1 LHGVSNIRRD
11 SPYTGMV
18 WAHECICGAARQKK
32 AMQRTHNG
40 ALTASL
46 AAITA
51 QDAVDLVRAL
61 VDIPSPTGEERPCA
75 EYLHGYMREA
85 GVQAAIQELEANRA
99 NVIATVPGRDSGPV
113 LMLNGHLDTTFY
125 GEEAEDYS
133 ALGAFRPNDYARS
146 FEIDG
151 GIYGLGSFNMKGGV
165 AAAFLAVRALKKAGV
180 QLKGS
185 VMASGVAGES
195 EKAPVRG
202 AMRTYDGARFRGSG
216 FGTRA
221 LLMHC
226 SPIDYAIVAEPSDLD
241 VVNAQA
247 GYLFVKIIVYGR
259 SAYLSAKGSQGSAPG
274 VNAIDEAFEVVHALN
289 AWGEAYSA
297 RHVYDTGLGTLTP
310 HVSLGAIDAGWPYFP
325 SIIPGVCHLY
335 INVRLTPATTGRQAF
350 DELASAMRAVVE
362 RRPSLRYEL
371 EVFASN
377 APSTATPADSN
388 FVRAAV
394 DVMEQKMGLP
404 TNPFGPGE
412 ADPSNDTNVFR
423 RHGIPA
429 IKCGPK
435 TRFEANADEM
445 LRIHGVHVHRDD
457 IVAAA
462 KYYVHMAFELCG

>member
-1 LHGVSNIRRD
+1 
-11 SPYTGMV
+11 
-18 WAHECICGAARQKK
+18 
-32 AMQRTHNG
+32 MQRTDSA
-40 ALTASL
+40 ALAASL
-46 AAITA
+46 EAITA

-75 EYLHGYMREA
+75 AYLHEYMRES
-85 GVQAAIQELEANRA
+85 GVEASIQELETNRA
-99 NVIATVPGRDSGPV
+99 NVIAAVPGREPGPT

-125 GEEAEDYS
+125 GEEAEDYA

-165 AAAFLAVRALKKAGV
+165 TAAFLAVRALKKAGV
-180 QLKGS
+180 RLKGS

-202 AMRTYDGARFRGSG
+202 AMRNYDGPRFRGGG
-216 FGTRA
+216 FGTRS

-226 SPIDYAIVAEPSDLD
+226 SPIDYAIVAEPSDLY

-259 SAYLSAKGSQGSAPG
+259 SAYLSVKGSQGSAPG
-274 VNAIDEAFEVVHALN
+274 VHAIDEAIEVIHALRE
-289 AWGEAYSA
+289 WGEVYAE
-297 RHVYDTGLGTLTP
+297 RHTYETGLGKLTP
-310 HVSLGAIDAGWPYFP
+310 YVSLGAIDAGWPYFP

-335 INVRLTPATTGRQAF
+335 INVRLTPATTARHAL
-350 DELASAMRAVVE
+350 DELEGVMRTVVE
-362 RRPSLRYEL
+362 KRSSLRYEL

-377 APSTATPADSN
+377 APSTVTPADSH
-388 FVRAAV
+388 FVKTAV

-435 TRFEANADEM
+435 TRFEKNADEM
-445 LRIHGVHVHRDD
+445 LRTHGVHVHRDD